1 MNYNVKQYLLEWE
14 SWIKSEKRLSLNTIN
29 SYKRDLS
36 FFLEFLKNYLN
47 TEISIDHLTG
57 LDDETLSAWFFQ
69 RLNNGVKQRSNA
81 RSLSSVKSFMNFIQK
96 KKRLM
101 LQTF

>member
-69 RLNNGVKQRSNA
+69 RLNNGKNVIFGAINGVNGIVNERF
-81 RSLSSVKSFMNFIQK
+81 L
-96 KKRLM
+96 
-101 LQTF
+101 